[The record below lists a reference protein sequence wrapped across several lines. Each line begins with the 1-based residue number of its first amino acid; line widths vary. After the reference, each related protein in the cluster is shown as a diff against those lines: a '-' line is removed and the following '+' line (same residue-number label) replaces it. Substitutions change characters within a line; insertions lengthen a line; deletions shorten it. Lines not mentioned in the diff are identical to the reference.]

1 VILASAPRR
10 CGRGCGGTWPT
21 RGERADLLSTA
32 EMVRILK
39 MAKDSAVN
47 SRTQALNQIKAIL
60 VTVPAHLR

>member
-1 VILASAPRR
+1 
-10 CGRGCGGTWPT
+10 
-21 RGERADLLSTA
+21 
-32 EMVRILK
+32 